1 MKPQY
6 LLLEDVEGLGRT
18 GDLVMAKPGFVHN
31 YLLPQQKALRADK
44 RTLRMQSRLQE
55 ERAKQAKIDF
65 EVSKKI
71 SEQVKGMVL
80 ETEVKIDPDGRMYGS
95 VGPADI
101 SELLKA
107 KGIDVEKR
115 FVRLHAPFKELGIH
129 TVNLKLKEGVE
140 AFLKLKIRGEGMTD
154 AELQAMTEPAK
165 ADAPSE
171 APANEAEIADS
182 SENASKD
189 DQKKS

>member
-55 ERAKQAKIDF
+55 ERSKQAKIDL

-71 SEQVKGMVL
+71 SEQVKNMVL

-95 VGPADI
+95 VSSADI

-107 KGIDVEKR
+107 KGIDVDKR
-115 FVRLHAPFKELGIH
+115 FVRLHAPFKEVGIH
-129 TVNLKLKEGVE
+129 TVNLKLKEDVE

-154 AELQAMTEPAK
+154 ADLHAMTEPAK
-165 ADAPSE
+165 VE
-171 APANEAEIADS
+171 AQPEVAANEAEIADS
-182 SENASKD
+182 TESTSKD
-189 DQKKS
+189 NQKKS